1 MWQRAGKAQVRDFKQ
16 ALTVLGASRRD
27 MFGQLT
33 GNEASARAAL
43 TRARASRATEA
54 PGPES
59 RKVFSLVVDL
69 AAEPVGPR
77 WARGAATL
85 ALLCGAAL
93 ALAPGMSPFSTASA
107 RTVPAGQQFRMNA
120 MLNVGADE
128 QSAASADPAFDRMV
142 AAEPVVASD
151 STAVRVQGAVTDGLY
166 WSLRSAG
173 VPPQIAADYLQ
184 ALSTRIDVGADV
196 APYDR
201 FDLVISKAPREG
213 SQPLLYAALRRAD
226 SPDVELMKWSAGGRS
241 DWFDTDAAARERSDG
256 LMAPVAGRVTSSFGV
271 RRHPILRFARF
282 HAGIDFG
289 AHSGSPI
296 VAAADGMVVGAGWA
310 GGYGRQVRVAHGGGI
325 ITTYSHMS
333 GIAAGPGTPV
343 RQGQV
348 IGYVGSTGL
357 STGPHLHFE
366 VRVNG
371 RAVDPTQV
379 RLQSQPVISGP
390 ERQAFNARLKQLMA
404 IGKDSGLASS
414 G

>member
-1 MWQRAGKAQVRDFKQ
+1 
-16 ALTVLGASRRD
+16 
-27 MFGQLT
+27 MFERLT
-33 GNEASARAAL
+33 GTEASARVAL
-43 TRARASRATEA
+43 TRERACG
-54 PGPES
+54 GPVGDCSEP
-59 RKVFSLVVDL
+59 FSLLVDL

-107 RTVPAGQQFRMNA
+107 RTVPSGQQFQMNT
-120 MLNVGADE
+120 MLSGGADD
-128 QSAASADPAFDRMV
+128 QGAPSADPAFDPLV

-151 STAVRVQGAVTDGLY
+151 STAVRVQGAVTEGLY

-173 VPPQIAADYLQ
+173 VSPQIAADYLQ

-201 FDLVISKAPREG
+201 FDLVISKAPPEG
-213 SQPLLYAALRRAD
+213 GQPLLYVALRRAD
-226 SPDVELMKWSAGGRS
+226 APDVELMKWKAGGRT
-241 DWFDTDAAARERSDG
+241 DWFDTDASGRERSDG
-256 LMAPVAGRVTSSFGV
+256 LMTPVAGRITSSFGV

-289 AHSGSPI
+289 AGSGSPI

-325 ITTYSHMS
+325 VTTYSHMS

-379 RLQSQPVISGP
+379 RFQSRPVISGP
-390 ERQAFNARLKQLMA
+390 ERQAFNARLKQLMS
-404 IGKDSGLASS
+404 IGEKKA
-414 G
+414 